1 MPVNY
6 KPFESEFGFKSP
18 FFSVNHLGEITA
30 SKLTLTINEEED
42 SSGFSFGNFTFVGDE
57 ILVANQNLAQI
68 THGVATNTIESIGN
82 NLTVTSQKVSLSGS
96 LAIGSYTTSQRDD
109 LTAVNGQVI
118 YNSETNKLEFYN
130 GNWIS
135 TGAADIANFQFT
147 NNTITTSVTGNII
160 ITPSAGQ
167 SLVTTDLEADSITT
181 DDAIINNDPISANN
195 AANKGY
201 VDKISAALAIA
212 LGS

>member
-30 SKLTLTINEEED
+30 SKLTLTVEVND

-68 THGVATNTIESIGN
+68 THGLATNDIESIGN
-82 NLTVTSQKVSLSGS
+82 NLTVTSQKVSLTGS
-96 LAIGSYTTSQRDD
+96 LEIGAYTTTQRDA
-109 LTAVNGQVI
+109 LTATNGQVI

-130 GNWIS
+130 GSWIS

-201 VDKISAALAIA
+201 VDRISAALAIA